1 MGPVVRKAA
10 PITQKGTPVGLS
22 VDLVEYKFV
31 QLVQRDNPVGYHVD
45 LVGCKVV
52 LVVQTGNLAGYQVA
66 PGNQKV
72 ESDK

>member
-1 MGPVVRKAA
+1 M
-10 PITQKGTPVGLS
+10 
-22 VDLVEYKFV
+22 EYKFV
-31 QLVQRDNPVGYHVD
+31 QLVQRDNPAGYQVG

-66 PGNQKV
+66 LDYQKV